1 MPISDSGSRIEF
13 KTGAVRD
20 IKEGKGRCDL
30 LPLGVVS
37 RILGNDEIIR
47 HIDYFVK
54 HGDSGQLIE
63 AVDKFAEKLNTDL
76 PTLILEVSKHYE
88 EGALKYSER
97 NWEKGIPMHS
107 YIDSAVRHYLKFLRG
122 DTDERHDRAFIWNI
136 FGALWTQVEK
146 PDLVD
151 LPFRQKEAKAFEKLN
166 QSIEKV
172 NKTFGNVTW

>member
-1 MPISDSGSRIEF
+1 MPISDSGNRIEF
-13 KTGAVRD
+13 ETGAVRD

-107 YIDSAVRHYLKFLRG
+107 YIDSAVRHYLKFIRG

-136 FGALWTQVEK
+136 FGALWTQVESPTWSTFHFGRKKRK
-146 PDLVD
+146 PL
-151 LPFRQKEAKAFEKLN
+151 KN
-166 QSIEKV
+166 SIRASKKSTKPSEM
-172 NKTFGNVTW
+172 